1 VAEAAQVAVDAGQ
14 DTGRQGSGN
23 LGDRVFGGTLW
34 VLGGMILAVA
44 LLIVLNLTLLA
55 RPLAKEHTLWGFITS
70 TEWNPVEDH
79 FGALTFLYGTLV
91 TSAVSIVVS
100 VPIAIG
106 LSLFITQFAPPKLG
120 RILTIPVELLAAIPS
135 VVYGLWGLFIVV
147 PWLRESIEPWL
158 GKHLGFLPIFA
169 GPPIGLGYLAS
180 GLILAVM
187 ILPTIVAVS
196 VEVMKTT
203 PEANREAALAL
214 GATKWE
220 AVMMAVIPHSRA
232 GILGAVLLGLGRAL
246 GETMA
251 VTMVIG
257 NSPQI
262 AISLFAPGY
271 TLPAVIANEFAEAT
285 SNVHIAALAGL
296 GLLLFAT
303 TFLLNAGARL
313 LVNAVQKGPKRAS
326 G

>member
-1 VAEAAQVAVDAGQ
+1 MAEAAGHLAVKATED
-14 DTGRQGSGN
+14 GRPGSGN
-23 LGDRVFGGTLW
+23 LGDRAFNGVLWTLGIM
-34 VLGGMILAVA
+34 VLVVA
-44 LLIVLNLTLLA
+44 GLIVLNLALVA
-55 RPLAKEHTLWGFITS
+55 RPLAKEHSLWGFITS

-147 PWLRESIEPWL
+147 PWLRESIQPWL
-158 GKHLGFLPIFA
+158 GKHLGFLPIFS
-169 GPPIGLGYLAS
+169 GPPIGLGYMAS

-187 ILPTIVAVS
+187 
-196 VEVMKTT
+196 
-203 PEANREAALAL
+203 
-214 GATKWE
+214 
-220 AVMMAVIPHSRA
+220 MAVIPYSRA

-262 AISLFAPGY
+262 SASLFAPGY
-271 TLPAVIANEFAEAT
+271 SLPAVIANEFAEAT
-285 SNVHIAALAGL
+285 SAVHIGALAGL
-296 GLLLFAT
+296 GLILFAT
-303 TFLLNAGARL
+303 TFLLNAGARV
-313 LVNAVQKGPKRAS
+313 LVTAVQKGPSRVK

>member
-1 VAEAAQVAVDAGQ
+1 VAETAAVVEADP
-14 DTGRQGSGN
+14 DSGRSRAGN

-34 VLGGMILAVA
+34 ILGIMVLVIAG
-44 LLIVLNLTLLA
+44 LIILNLALVS
-55 RPLAKEHTLWGFITS
+55 RPLAREHSLWGFITGL
-70 TEWNPVEDH
+70 TWDPVEDK
-79 FGALTFLYGTLV
+79 FGALSFLYGTLV
-91 TSAVSIVVS
+91 TSAVSILVA
-100 VPIAIG
+100 VPVAIG

-120 RILTIPVELLAAIPS
+120 RVLTIPVELLAAIPS
-135 VVYGLWGLFIVV
+135 VVYGLWGLFVLV
-147 PWLRESIEPWL
+147 PLLRESVEPWL
-158 GKHLGFLPIFA
+158 GKYFGWLPLFR

-220 AVMMAVIPHSRA
+220 AVMMAVIPYSRA

-262 AISLFAPGY
+262 AASLFAAGY
-271 TLPAVIANEFAEAT
+271 SLPAVIANEFAEAT
-285 SNVHIAALAGL
+285 SNVHIGALAGL
-296 GLLLFAT
+296 ALILFAT
-303 TFLLNAGARL
+303 TFILNAGARV
-313 LVNAVQKGPKRAS
+313 LVTAVQKGPRRIAR
-326 G
+326 